1 MSWVTDKRD
10 TRCFIVFISSYLICK
25 WKSLCADLEGYG
37 GGGGGVGKGA
47 TWRFAPINDSHQD
60 QLSLKTFC
68 ARTFRAEFNLIIWG
82 IKNYSLSIHVCGYQI
97 QSGVINSNKSRS
109 FISERHWEML
119 KFYNNDMLRFFNIQ
133 C

>member
-1 MSWVTDKRD
+1 MGHRQ
-10 TRCFIVFISSYLICK
+10 TRHTLFYCVHKFVF
-25 WKSLCADLEGYG
+25 DLQMKIIMRGSRG
-37 GGGGGVGKGA
+37 IWRGGGVGKGA